1 MMKIIADSSANITAL
16 AGASYQSVPMTIRAG
31 ERDFIDDETLD
42 PHELLDYLASYSGK
56 SGTACPS
63 LDCWL
68 RAFEGADEIF
78 VLTIT
83 SRLSGTCASAMAARD
98 VYLQS
103 HPDTKIHVFDTLSTG
118 PEMQLLAER
127 IAALYAMGLSF
138 DVICEKAQEYL
149 ATTHL
154 FFRLK
159 SLHNLAQNGRVSKL
173 TAGAVGILGIQI
185 LSTASSEGT
194 IQPVEKCRGEKKTR
208 EAMVQ
213 HILDTG
219 YRGGKVRIHHA
230 ENPDAAGALAA
241 SLRERFPE
249 ADIEILP
256 CAGLCSYYAERGGV
270 IVGFETI

>member
-16 AGASYQSVPMTIRAG
+16 AGVSYQSVPMTIRAG

-138 DVICEKAQEYL
+138 DVICEKAREYL

-154 FFRLK
+154 LFRLK

-185 LSTASSEGT
+185 LSTASLEGT

-213 HILDTG
+213 HILDAG

>member
-1 MMKIIADSSANITAL
+1 MMKLIADSSANLTML
-16 AGASYQSVPMTIRAG
+16 EGVTYQSVPMTIRAG
-31 ERDFIDDETLD
+31 ERDFVDDETLD
-42 PHELLDYLASYSGK
+42 THELLDYLAAHNGK

-63 LDCWL
+63 LDSWL
-68 RAFEGADEIF
+68 KAFEGADEIF
-78 VLTIT
+78 VITIT
-83 SRLSGTCASAMAARD
+83 SSLSGTCASAMAARD

-138 DVICEKAQEYL
+138 DVICEKAREYL

-154 FFRLK
+154 LFRLK
-159 SLHNLAQNGRVSKL
+159 SLHNLAQNGRVSTL

-185 LSTASSEGT
+185 LSTASLEGT

-213 HILDTG
+213 HILDAG